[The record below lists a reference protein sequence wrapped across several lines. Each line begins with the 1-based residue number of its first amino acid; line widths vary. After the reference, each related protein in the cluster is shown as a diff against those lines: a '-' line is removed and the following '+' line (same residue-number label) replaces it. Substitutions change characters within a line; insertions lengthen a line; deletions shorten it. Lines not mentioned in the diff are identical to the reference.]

1 MKNFLTI
8 KKVREILN
16 VSEVTVNRLMYKR
29 KIPFFK
35 IGGLIRFDEEDVNQY
50 LQDNYWD
57 WAKHP
62 KIKI

>member
-1 MKNFLTI
+1 MSRFLTVKEVAQI
-8 KKVREILN
+8 FN
-16 VSEVTVNRLMYKR
+16 VSVSSVNRLMDKR

-35 IGGLIRFDEEDVNQY
+35 IGGSIRFSDEDVNQY